1 MNLTQHIESLLLVAT
16 KPLTVRRIAEL
27 TSQKPEQVEEALT
40 EIEQKLS
47 GQASGI
53 HLMRHN
59 GTAQYVTA
67 PEVSSVVTEYLKEEQ
82 AGELTRAALETLT
95 IIAYRG
101 PISKIQLDTIRGVNC
116 ALIVRNLLIKGLIEA
131 KTHKDRAQTSYQ
143 VTADFIRH
151 LGLTSVTGLP
161 DYERLHSDQLMDQ
174 LLHPVSHTINEA
186 DQSAPTLDQVIDA
199 AVQPSTQEE
208 SPTA

>member
-16 KPLTVRRIAEL
+16 KPLTVRRLAEL
-27 TSQKPEQVEEALT
+27 TSEKTEAVEQSLT

-47 GQASGI
+47 AESSGM

-67 PEVSSVVTEYLKEEQ
+67 PETSAIVTEYLKEEQ

-143 VTADFIRH
+143 VTADFVRH

-174 LLHPVSHTINEA
+174 LLHPVSHTIQETDQPA
-186 DQSAPTLDQVIDA
+186 ILLDAIVPAEIQSAA
-199 AVQPSTQEE
+199 REE
-208 SPTA
+208 PPV